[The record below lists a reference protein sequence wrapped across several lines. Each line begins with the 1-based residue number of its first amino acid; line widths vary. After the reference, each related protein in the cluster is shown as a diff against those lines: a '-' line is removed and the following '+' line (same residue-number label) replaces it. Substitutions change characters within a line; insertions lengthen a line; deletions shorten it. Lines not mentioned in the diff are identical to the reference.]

1 MYINI
6 RIVLGCEV
14 TALSINKI
22 GLNNYGVSFKGAN
35 LNSAPRKVQGAVEK
49 LVEKAAEPIVNV
61 VAAPKSKLELLLLNN
76 MDIGASIKSYEQIMQ
91 EAGEIN
97 KAVKDGNKVKLKK
110 IMDKNYAKNTG
121 EAAPLAKANEE
132 APLSLKEAIRH
143 LQIERD
149 SYKNVVSG
157 IDEKLIELEAQ
168 KAKLLE
174 QSCLAKKVT
183 HKREKIQQ
191 FLNPEKYNQKEIAIA
206 ERDVALSPEKQQEL
220 ADAQKELTDLKI
232 LNNVLLKTRDAESEN
247 FSKNAKEMAALKLKV
262 QKLEDSLTPKAIMQK
277 ELIAAQKEFRDL
289 RAENKLLRK
298 KKDTEPENFS
308 KNVKAMEESQR
319 KIRALKDSL
328 TPEALKQNKNSL
340 GEQGITIPI
349 DKQKELADSQKK
361 LGDLEA
367 LNQELSMQ
375 KDAAQDKLS
384 QNISAIAEQKL
395 KIEELENSKTLTPE
409 ALKKKE
415 TLLAQRQALVD
426 FNGKTVEELEQDKRP
441 WTQSMLKAL
450 TPEGGIVSKQVT
462 GSDLLKLKL
471 ESLKA
476 EEAKTPSVDR
486 QIRAIN
492 LDILEF
498 GKEHQAYTANIEQI
512 ERRIEVLGFEKD
524 KAARGIEETVE
535 TPVVLP
541 KKKKNPTNIEKQKR
555 NMTLDEK
562 RQASLERK
570 EKIKE
575 RKAQYREEVSQ
586 KTNTLTNEIKELK
599 GDLVSYEYEIRSM
612 SKELEKANNQ
622 REKLVKKSPFVKA
635 EEVRTVSLNTI
646 KRLMNETEKE
656 VTQQQ
661 KEALSKKA
669 TAIPSKDN
677 FSSIKEFRRA
687 LRKIFKAKQRLE
699 GAKQKEVKNNL
710 VEVPNVRLQR
720 QIITESNAQYPN
732 IKTITQRI
740 DQVKKFLSPESFNQ
754 KELSYVE
761 YEIVS
766 EQKQELLDTQT
777 LLSELKAANEVL
789 KPFTGYIK
797 QEKGKTVFVEFD
809 YDAKMAEMVEREPK
823 VHQFTTEKNFKKNL
837 ESWKASKAELEA
849 KKAKAEIFNKNEE
862 EIKKCEQRIAQLEAE
877 KMLTPQAAKQK
888 EILLAQ
894 KQAVVDFNNNTIR
907 QSRKNKNPFKNA
919 ILGELSAK
927 DRKKVRV
934 TKMTGHELLELRLKE
949 LEAKKQELIDSD
961 KKIWNLSTSISQW
974 ISDRDL
980 LNTKANI
987 AQKHIKEL
995 ENQKLSLQKESKSK
1009 QKRIAHEPV

>member
-49 LVEKAAEPIVNV
+49 LVEKAANPIVNA

-174 QSCLAKKVT
+174 QSRLAKKVT
-183 HKREKIQQ
+183 HKREKIEQ

-220 ADAQKELTDLKI
+220 ADAQKEFRNRKSQGR
-232 LNNVLLKTRDAESEN
+232 LLHKNLSGNT
-247 FSKNAKEMAALKLKV
+247 KNAVEQEKFA
-262 QKLEDSLTPKAIMQK
+262 
-277 ELIAAQKEFRDL
+277 
-289 RAENKLLRK
+289 
-298 KKDTEPENFS
+298 
-308 KNVKAMEESQR
+308 
-319 KIRALKDSL
+319 
-328 TPEALKQNKNSL
+328 QNKKVM
-340 GEQGITIPI
+340 
-349 DKQKELADSQKK
+349 D
-361 LGDLEA
+361 DL
-367 LNQELSMQ
+367 
-375 KDAAQDKLS
+375 
-384 QNISAIAEQKL
+384 KL
-395 KIEELENSKTLTPE
+395 KIEELENSKTMTPE

-415 TLLAQRQALVD
+415 TLLAQRQVLVD

-462 GSDLLKLKL
+462 GNDLLKLKL

-498 GKEHQAYTANIEQI
+498 GKEHKAYTANIEQI

-586 KTNTLTNEIKELK
+586 KTNSLDDKIEDLKDELRSYNDEIVKIEEELLK
-599 GDLVSYEYEIRSM
+599 PSENKVLQYEYKKSSPPLGQRPLTKAAAM
-612 SKELEKANNQ
+612 KYDEKLNQ
-622 REKLVKKSPFVKA
+622 RIATAIELRKSEMTNRSPFAKA
-635 EEVRTVSLNTI
+635 EKVRTVSLNII

-656 VTQQQ
+656 VTPQQ

-669 TAIPSKDN
+669 TAIPSKDK

-687 LRKIFKAKQRLE
+687 LRKIFKAKQKLE
-699 GAKQKEVKNNL
+699 GAKQKEAKNNL

-761 YEIVS
+761 HEIVS

-789 KPFTGYIK
+789 KSFTGYIK

-823 VHQFTTEKNFKKNL
+823 EHQFTTTKAFKKNL

-849 KKAKAEIFNKNEE
+849 KKAKAEIFHKNEE

-894 KQAVVDFNNNTIR
+894 KQAVVDFNNNTIK
-907 QSRKNKNPFKNA
+907 QSRKNRNPFKNA

-980 LNTKANI
+980 LKTKAAI